1 MKFQLSL
8 VGKEHFVVISHIQLC
23 VISLIALKRPKTP
36 HSIRPVRSIS
46 ESLKREM
53 LETGCLACQGLKGD
67 EAEYLMVFYTQHTFP

>member
-1 MKFQLSL
+1 MRDLHL
-8 VGKEHFVVISHIQLC
+8 IH
-23 VISLIALKRPKTP
+23 LIALKRPKTP
-36 HSIRPVRSIS
+36 HSIRPARSIS